1 MYGCQTVNLCKF
13 YVSGTP
19 HLNFFDRQFKLG
31 VFKLNFE
38 KHTKGFCQ
46 SFLSLHSEKVFDITE
61 YLIIMSTDKLT

>member
-38 KHTKGFCQ
+38 KHTKGFSQ
-46 SFLSLHSEKVFDITE
+46 SFSFVFDITE